1 MKNKLVIITSI
12 INPIK
17 EPLSYTNVR
26 TIYSSEERFEQ
37 VLKTINS
44 VKEKIPNS
52 LIVLLECSSNIE
64 QYEDILRNKVDKY
77 FNYINN
83 TTVLKHVNSKFKS
96 MGENYQ
102 MLNFLI
108 NENLKDY
115 ESIIKISGRYYLNN
129 NFNYSIFDND
139 ENIFRYYKSVDVVS
153 TRLYKIDK
161 QYFKHYIDTLKSA
174 DKYLKQGAS
183 IEEVLT
189 KLLIMTRIDYIGVGG
204 NIAVCG
210 SFVDE

>member
-64 QYEDILRNKVDKY
+64 QYEDILRNRVDKY

-115 ESIIKISGRYYLNN
+115 ESIIKISGRYYLND
-129 NFNYSIFDND
+129 NFN
-139 ENIFRYYKSVDVVS
+139 
-153 TRLYKIDK
+153 
-161 QYFKHYIDTLKSA
+161 
-174 DKYLKQGAS
+174 
-183 IEEVLT
+183 
-189 KLLIMTRIDYIGVGG
+189 
-204 NIAVCG
+204 
-210 SFVDE
+210 